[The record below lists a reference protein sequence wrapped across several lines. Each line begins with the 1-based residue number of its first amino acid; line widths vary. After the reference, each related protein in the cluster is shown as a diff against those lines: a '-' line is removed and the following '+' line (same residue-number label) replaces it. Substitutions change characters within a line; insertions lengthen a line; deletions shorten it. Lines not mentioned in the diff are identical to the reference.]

1 MIFFF
6 ILYPKATKVLE
17 FVFLVKCDVFSP
29 LYIIKKGEEKVL
41 AAIMHPLDNTIR
53 TEPHT
58 KLNSLKIR

>member
-1 MIFFF
+1 MIFFLNPLSQSYESAGICLF
-6 ILYPKATKVLE
+6 SLM
-17 FVFLVKCDVFSP
+17 FFSP
-29 LYIIKKGEEKVL
+29 LFIIKKGEEKVL